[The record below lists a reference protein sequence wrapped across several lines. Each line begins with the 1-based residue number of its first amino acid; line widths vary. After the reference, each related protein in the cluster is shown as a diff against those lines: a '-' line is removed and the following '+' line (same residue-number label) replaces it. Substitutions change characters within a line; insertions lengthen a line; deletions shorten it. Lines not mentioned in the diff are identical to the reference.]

1 MVSVGHEL
9 WHAVEVLREPSI
21 RSEGALYFFLTKGGA
36 QNPARWVETEDA
48 IRTEQDVRSELRECD

>member
-1 MVSVGHEL
+1 MT
-9 WHAVEVLREPSI
+9 WRYCEPSI